1 MNPYE
6 IKSDKLLKI
15 ALVMSKRAKRI
26 RRRRLSQQPMHLNL
40 AACSHNRQQPVKP
53 LAAAKD

>member
-1 MNPYE
+1 
-6 IKSDKLLKI
+6 
-15 ALVMSKRAKRI
+15 MSKRAKRI